1 MRKKMTRMAAIAMAA
16 AMTVATPVAAAGSG
30 TTFSGTTSG
39 TQAHIFYKEDITTVV
54 VPTALTVAFNPGG
67 FTVDAGNGE
76 KITDQIVSKSVAM
89 VSEAVKDYKVGV
101 SFAVSASDGSNIK
114 FVTDEDD
121 VNKGT
126 DLNVLLQLAASTGDT
141 IKVYSAAGSGTDE
154 KAITVSNGTLA
165 VSAEQLS
172 RAKMTVS
179 SATGGVVPL
188 GSGATA
194 DFLLGKANYD
204 YEDIVLDGY
213 SGTNVISGT
222 LAGIGQTSGTTL
234 ENKTYTGVAGFKFT
248 GKLNQYADW
257 SKVGKDAKI
266 TINPTYNFKDLE
278 VNTKN
283 QITENVLTGTGS
295 FLGIAKTAY
304 VTKGST
310 IEISKSSTEKF
321 TEKES
326 KPQVLRIGGIDMKDS
341 YEIEANDED
350 GTTDSF
356 KIDTETFETR
366 YKALVGLTED
376 DAMPKGTYN
385 VVVVI
390 DGISYSG
397 VITY

>member
-39 TQAHIFYKEDITTVV
+39 TQANIFYKEDITTVV

-76 KITDQIVSKSVAM
+76 KVTDQIVSKSVAM

-101 SFAVSASDGSNIK
+101 SFAVSASNGSNIK

-141 IKVYSAAGSGTDE
+141 IKVYSAAGSGATD
-154 KAITVSNGTLA
+154 KAITVSSGTLD

-194 DFLLGKANYD
+194 DFLLGKANYK

-266 TINPTYNFKDLE
+266 TITPTYAFKDLE

-283 QITENVLTGTGS
+283 QVTENVLTGTGA
-295 FLGIAKTAY
+295 FLGIAKAAN
-304 VTKGST
+304 VTKSGDT
-310 IEISKSSTEKF
+310 ITVKKSATADF
-321 TEKES
+321 TYDERT
-326 KPQVLRIGGIDMKDS
+326 PMIVRVGGIDMKSAVEWDGDD
-341 YEIEANDED
+341 ETDAPFTIDATAFEEAYLTSIGKDPDED
-350 GTTDSF
+350 S
-356 KIDTETFETR
+356 
-366 YKALVGLTED
+366 
-376 DAMPKGTYN
+376 MPTGNYN

-397 VITY
+397 TITY